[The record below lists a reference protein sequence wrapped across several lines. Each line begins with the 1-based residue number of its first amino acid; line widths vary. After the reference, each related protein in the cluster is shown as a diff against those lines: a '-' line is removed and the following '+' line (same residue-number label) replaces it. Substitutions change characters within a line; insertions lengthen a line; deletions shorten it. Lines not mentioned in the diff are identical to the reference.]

1 MAKNATCKRSSKHTE
16 TAKEPDGIVADATG
30 EVANPASLE
39 TKKAEAVSARLAE
52 LEQAMG
58 AVSSAMDLFDSLLG
72 LCQRMAVKSQ
82 QAAAVA
88 ERFAV
93 WPPLTLLHS
102 AVHMPQRD
110 IIEELERMSSELA
123 RMGAEYRLL
132 KGEQRDA
139 ASSMQEG
146 DNKHD

>member
-1 MAKNATCKRSSKHTE
+1 MAKKPSKS
-16 TAKEPDGIVADATG
+16 KPGITADAAG
-30 EVANPASLE
+30 ETTVLTSEAR
-39 TKKAEAVSARLAE
+39 KAEAVSKRLTD

-58 AVSSAMDLFDSLLG
+58 AVSSAMDLFESLLG
-72 LCQRMAVKSQ
+72 LCQRMVVKSQ
-82 QAAAVA
+82 RAASVA

-102 AVHMPQRD
+102 AASMPQRD
-110 IIEELERMSSELA
+110 IVEELEKMSSELA

-139 ASSMQEG
+139 AAAAQKENNHG
-146 DNKHD
+146 DD

>member
-1 MAKNATCKRSSKHTE
+1 MAKKPSKPKKPDATD
-16 TAKEPDGIVADATG
+16 APPDGIEADAG
-30 EVANPASLE
+30 EAGLDAPTPEVR
-39 TKKAEAVSARLAE
+39 KAEAVSKRLTD

-58 AVSSAMDLFDSLLG
+58 AVSAAMDLFESLLG

-82 QAAAVA
+82 RAASVA

-102 AVHMPQRD
+102 AATMPQRD

-139 ASSMQEG
+139 QEENDHG
-146 DNKHD
+146 NN